1 MILDKRTL
9 LFSIIFCIFV
19 FLISICTLN
28 KFITDVMNENGEEQ
42 LLKANAQNSELGK
55 VRIETVLD
63 NKMDI
68 FIENV
73 LASGSMENNKIDDV
87 KIVEFIKRFRK
98 ENFIEIMGVIGDG
111 KAIFINDNDERMT
124 IDEKTIYA
132 ILLEEKKDFQI
143 FN

>member
-1 MILDKRTL
+1 
-9 LFSIIFCIFV
+9 
-19 FLISICTLN
+19 
-28 KFITDVMNENGEEQ
+28 
-42 LLKANAQNSELGK
+42 
-55 VRIETVLD
+55 
-63 NKMDI
+63 MDI